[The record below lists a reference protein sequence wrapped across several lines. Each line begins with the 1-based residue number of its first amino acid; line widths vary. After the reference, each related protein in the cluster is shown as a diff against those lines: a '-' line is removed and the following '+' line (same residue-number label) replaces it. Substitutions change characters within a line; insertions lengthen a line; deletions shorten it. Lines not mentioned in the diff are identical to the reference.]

1 MRIRRVTTPLSLCL
15 ILLAGCGRRVEREVP
30 ESGLLRALT
39 HPNDLRVL
47 SSPISADPPEHD
59 AVRAVEE
66 TLELRPVEQARLAG
80 PLSFPPL
87 EKEGLTL
94 YVGEDR
100 FRGGFDLIRA
110 NPDWHVEADP
120 ETFRLR
126 NVDYPAWKPTPD
138 GGSGLWWKGGEVIA
152 EARVSQATFYDVVL
166 TVRGSRMYDNV
177 PRLALIVDGETI
189 SEFDLQVPRRHAV
202 TVVGAGSYMEK
213 GSHSCAVRLLA
224 KTVDPEQDIHMGVRV
239 MKMELVPKDMVV
251 VPEDS
256 APVGGKL
263 TARYVTR
270 NHAPE
275 RWQLFAKEH
284 DLLRTDHGLFVSRET
299 GLEVQ
304 GEYRPAIFAPA
315 GTVFEWTVRLPRQ
328 PELALGMATAP
339 TTWFNIPS
347 QVKFTVDIIPHDF
360 WKKRQTLFEETLD
373 SWLDPANGKWRDVT
387 LDLDRWAGR
396 EATLRFATTSAGADA
411 ADCSYSFWSE
421 PQLRGRTDTKKND
434 NVLIHLIDTVRTDHL
449 GCYGYDKDTSPTI
462 DALAESGILF
472 ENAVSQ
478 WPATKGS
485 TASLLTGLYPVAH
498 GVHMGGTVHEQ
509 AQMLAQTLAG
519 QGYLTFAISDNQVI
533 TCERGFGRGCDRF
546 YWMVNRYGSEMPR
559 QTPARFIM
567 ETLTECLE
575 AAAGR
580 PFLLYVHSVYPHDD
594 YWAPREFRE
603 MFTGEYQG
611 IVDGKIKTCRRR
623 GKEFTENDFRQ
634 LLGLYDAEIRYGD
647 VLTKSMLDALKT
659 ADLSENTIF
668 VLTADH
674 GEEFMDHGAWGHC
687 HTLFGELL
695 NVPLIMRG
703 PLLPSHKRIPQ
714 TVRLIDVAPT
724 LLDILELP
732 PMNCHGETLLPL
744 IRGEDV
750 RSRTATSE
758 AGTRDA
764 PSISIRHERYKY
776 VRTNE
781 LKKARIREGEF
792 LFDLINDPSEQHNLL
807 EKEPELVEQMKA
819 EGDRYYEQYGEW
831 FGERAGQSLSDL
843 SPEELRDLKALGY
856 VR

>member
-1 MRIRRVTTPLSLCL
+1 MLVKRVIARITVVLVIAS
-15 ILLAGCGRRVEREVP
+15 GCGPRVEREFP
-30 ESGLLRALT
+30 RSGILRALT

-47 SSPISADPPEHD
+47 SSPIPEDPPEDHP
-59 AVRAVEE
+59 VRVVEE
-66 TLELRPVEQARLAG
+66 TLTLRPADQARFAA
-80 PLSFPPL
+80 PLGFPAP
-87 EKEGLTL
+87 EKEDLAL
-94 YVGEDR
+94 YVGRDR
-100 FRGGFDLIRA
+100 FNEKFQLIRA
-110 NPDWHVEADP
+110 TP
-120 ETFRLR
+120 EQGLVIEPTDFLVRKVGGPFRRATLH
-126 NVDYPAWKPTPD
+126 N
-138 GGSGLWWKGGEVIA
+138 GGAVLFWKGVEVVA
-152 EARVSQATFYDVVL
+152 EARVSQAAFYDVVL
-166 TVRGSRMYDNV
+166 TVRGYRMYDVV
-177 PRLALIVDGETI
+177 PRLALLVDGKTI

-202 TVVGAGSYMEK
+202 TVVAARSYMEK
-213 GSHSCAVRLLA
+213 GNHRCAVRLLT
-224 KTVDPEQDIHMGVRV
+224 KTVDPEQDIPMGVHV
-239 MKMELVPKDMVV
+239 MRMALVPKDMVV
-251 VPEDS
+251 VPQDS
-256 APVGGKL
+256 AHAGDKL

-275 RWQLFAKEH
+275 RWRLFAKDH
-284 DLLRTDHGLFVSRET
+284 DLLRTDHELFVSRET
-299 GLEVQ
+299 GLDVQ

-315 GTVFEWTVRLPRQ
+315 GTVFEWTVRLPKQ
-328 PELALGMATAP
+328 PELAVGMATAP
-339 TTWFNIPS
+339 TTWCNVPS
-347 QVKFTVDIIPHDF
+347 QVKFTIDITPHGF
-360 WKKRQTLFEETLD
+360 SKKRLTLFEETVN
-373 SWLDPANGKWRDVT
+373 SWSDPANGKWRDVT
-387 LDLDRWAGR
+387 LDLDRWTDR
-396 EATLRFATTSAGADA
+396 EVTLRFTTSAGTDA
-411 ADCSYSFWSE
+411 ADCSHSFWSE
-421 PQLRGRTDTKKND
+421 PQLRGRTDAKKNH

-449 GCYGYDKDTSPTI
+449 GSYGYDKDTSPTI
-462 DALAESGILF
+462 DALAETGILF

-485 TASLLTGLYPVAH
+485 TASLLTGLYPVSH

-509 AQMLAQTLAG
+509 AQMLAQALAA

-546 YWMVNRYGSEMPR
+546 YWMVNRYGSEMPT

-594 YWAPREFRE
+594 YWAPSEFRE

-623 GKEFTENDFRQ
+623 ESEFTENDFRQ
-634 LLGLYDAEIRYGD
+634 LLGLYDAEIRYAD
-647 VLTKSMLDALKT
+647 TLTKYMLDSLEEAN
-659 ADLSENTIF
+659 LSENTIF

-687 HTLFGELL
+687 HSLFGELL
-695 NVPLIMRG
+695 NVPLIMKG

-724 LLDILELP
+724 LLDVLELP

-750 RSRTATSE
+750 KWRTATSE
-758 AGTRDA
+758 AGARDA

-776 VRTNE
+776 VRTIE
-781 LKKARIREGEF
+781 LKEARIQEGEF
-792 LFDLINDPSEQHNLL
+792 LFDLVNDPSEQHNLL
-807 EKEPELVEQMKA
+807 EEKPELVEQMKA
-819 EGDRYYEQYGEW
+819 EVDRYYEKYGEW

-843 SPEELRDLKALGY
+843 TPEELRDLKALGY